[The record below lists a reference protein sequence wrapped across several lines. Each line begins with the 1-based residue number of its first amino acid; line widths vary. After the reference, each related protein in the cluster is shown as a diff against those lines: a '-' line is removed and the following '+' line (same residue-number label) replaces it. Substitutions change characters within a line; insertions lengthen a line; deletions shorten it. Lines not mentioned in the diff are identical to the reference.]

1 MAIVSSDLLTAMNG
15 TSSSSSTT
23 TSSSSLDNNSPDAI
37 QNRFLTLLIAQ
48 MKNQDPSNPMDNSQ
62 LTTQMA
68 QLSTVTG
75 ISQLNNS
82 LSTLMSNLNSSQALS
97 TANMI
102 GHSVLAPGNSIQLTS
117 DTTKDAS
124 GTETTS
130 QKAVFGVNL
139 SGTAS
144 SVVVTIKDSSGA
156 VVHTTD
162 LGTQAAGVV
171 PVIWDGSNDTGGKVA
186 DGNHRFDPVVR
197 YRFQRL
203 DCVGRRQAQRHQCR
217 HHQADRRRANSLI
230 VITDNI
236 RNKGISHEFSAR
248 SERTERRSQEPG
260 RHR

>member
-68 QLSTVTG
+68 QLSTVSG

-117 DTTKDAS
+117 
-124 GTETTS
+124 
-130 QKAVFGVNL
+130 
-139 SGTAS
+139 
-144 SVVVTIKDSSGA
+144 
-156 VVHTTD
+156 
-162 LGTQAAGVV
+162 
-171 PVIWDGSNDTGGKVA
+171 
-186 DGNHRFDPVVR
+186 
-197 YRFQRL
+197 
-203 DCVGRRQAQRHQCR
+203 
-217 HHQADRRRANSLI
+217 
-230 VITDNI
+230 
-236 RNKGISHEFSAR
+236 
-248 SERTERRSQEPG
+248 
-260 RHR
+260 

>member
-1 MAIVSSDLLTAMNG
+1 MAIVSNDLLSAMNG
-15 TSSSSSTT
+15 TSSSSST
-23 TSSSSLDNNSPDAI
+23 SNSSSLDNNSPDAI

-68 QLSTVTG
+68 QLSTVSG

-117 DTTKDAS
+117 DTTKDAD
-124 GTETTS
+124 GKETTS

-144 SVVVTIKDSSGA
+144 SVVVTIKDSTGA

-186 DGNHRFDPVVR
+186 DGNYTFTVSASNNGTAVSASTLSFGTVSSVSTASDGVKLNVTNVGTIKPTDVV
-197 YRFQRL
+197 QIL
-203 DCVGRRQAQRHQCR
+203 
-217 HHQADRRRANSLI
+217 
-230 VITDNI
+230 
-236 RNKGISHEFSAR
+236 
-248 SERTERRSQEPG
+248 
-260 RHR
+260 

>member
-1 MAIVSSDLLTAMNG
+1 MAIVSNDLLSAMNG
-15 TSSSSSTT
+15 TSSSSST
-23 TSSSSLDNNSPDAI
+23 SNSSSLDNNSPDAI

-68 QLSTVTG
+68 QLSTVSG

-144 SVVVTIKDSSGA
+144 SVVVTIKDSTGA

-186 DGNHRFDPVVR
+186 DGNYTFTVSASNNGTAVSASTLSFGTVSSVSTASDGVKLNVTNVGTIKPTDVV
-197 YRFQRL
+197 QIL
-203 DCVGRRQAQRHQCR
+203 
-217 HHQADRRRANSLI
+217 
-230 VITDNI
+230 
-236 RNKGISHEFSAR
+236 
-248 SERTERRSQEPG
+248 
-260 RHR
+260 